1 MHTEEFVLIPK
12 QMYTRKQPHVSQ
24 LLSNKNIHNP
34 AKQISLLQRNKSP
47 SAPSAS
53 QQDTE
58 QQTDAS
64 VDDRS
69 TINESMAKS
78 FTTDNTST
86 IKKGVLNDI
95 KILKGI
101 KFERANTILDIIEES
116 DSVSLDSSNRF
127 LINGTNTEVLAAT
140 FLYNLQKTT
149 CKLSF
154 EQFSVLTHLDIVSHL
169 TCNTYAKKF
178 LYLSSEERLQFL
190 EYESDKEFASK
201 SLRKKTKASATTT
214 RETLKRQKKK
224 SSQSAP
230 GRITSYQ
237 VKQLDKLYT
246 KGSAAFGSIA
256 NLKKASGFTRG
267 KIVRYLQSNA
277 PYTKYRQFR
286 ESFPR
291 LKAVAYRI
299 NEIWSVNVAYM
310 DKNAQHNNGVKNI
323 C

>member
-12 QMYTRKQPHVSQ
+12 QMYTREQPHVSI

-47 SAPSAS
+47 SAPAS

-95 KILKGI
+95 RILKGI
-101 KFERANTILDIIEES
+101 MFERANTILDIIEES
-116 DSVSLDSSNRF
+116 DAVSLDSSKRL

-140 FLYNLQKTT
+140 FLYNLQQTT

-154 EQFSVLTHLDIVSHL
+154 EQFSVLTHLDIGSHL

-178 LYLSSEERLQFL
+178 LNLSSEEKLQFL
-190 EYESDKEFASK
+190 EYESDKEVASK
-201 SLRKKTKASATTT
+201 SQRKKTKASDNDQRNFEEAEKEFKPTSPW
-214 RETLKRQKKK
+214 ENYFL
-224 SSQSAP
+224 SS
-230 GRITSYQ
+230 
-237 VKQLDKLYT
+237 
-246 KGSAAFGSIA
+246 
-256 NLKKASGFTRG
+256 
-267 KIVRYLQSNA
+267 
-277 PYTKYRQFR
+277 
-286 ESFPR
+286 
-291 LKAVAYRI
+291 
-299 NEIWSVNVAYM
+299 
-310 DKNAQHNNGVKNI
+310 
-323 C
+323 